1 MPAADLAPLLDA
13 DLADVAGVTIGSYA
27 FVAYPGAYA
36 SQVPGRMLNSILTDA
51 GAAAAPVMADL
62 CLLGQNL
69 QQPLIARPLVGGYL
83 RSDPASTPP
92 WSRFLSELGLW
103 PRGPC
108 AVQVLSPVRRTGAS
122 PTPLCLTSSPS
133 SRRRCRVPHRHRP
146 ADAPD
151 RYA

>member
-51 GAAAAPVMADL
+51 GGAAAPVMADL

-69 QQPLIARPLVGGYL
+69 QLPSIARPLVGGYL
-83 RSDPASTPP
+83 RSDPTSTPP

-103 PRGPC
+103 PRGAC
-108 AVQVLSPVRRTGAS
+108 AAQVLSPGATHRS
-122 PTPLCLTSSPS
+122 IANTAVPDVVAFFAKTLSGATPASTC
-133 SRRRCRVPHRHRP
+133 
-146 ADAPD
+146 
-151 RYA
+151 